1 MPSKPKTPAH
11 RNRMKTL
18 SITLKKKRRIK
29 GKGNQTA
36 HSPGHVTNNH
46 KQKLY
51 RPDKHP
57 PRRPAEKNNTTTLIM
72 TEKPNAQGPATQ
84 PPR

>member
-18 SITLKKKRRIK
+18 SITFKKKRRIK
-29 GKGNQTA
+29 GKGNQRV

-51 RPDKHP
+51 RPDKHLP
-57 PRRPAEKNNTTTLIM
+57 PPTAPPKKNNTTTYNI
-72 TEKPNAQGPATQ
+72 TEKPNA
-84 PPR
+84 

>member
-18 SITLKKKRRIK
+18 SITLKKKKQRIK

-36 HSPGHVTNNH
+36 HSPGHVANNH

-57 PRRPAEKNNTTTLIM
+57 PPRRSAKKNNNTTSFNI
-72 TEKPNAQGPATQ
+72 TEKPNS
-84 PPR
+84 